1 MRMRGIF
8 PVVQPEA
15 EESAGTLPLA
25 QEVKWD
31 FGRGTPVF
39 SAGVPVTVTGAE
51 AVAVWCWKAL
61 KTVRYRHDVYTFD
74 FGNEAE
80 ELIGKA
86 YSGEV
91 KRSEAMRCVREAL
104 LASPYVTGVGE
115 IAVTFAGDTLTVQ
128 CTVTT
133 IYGEVGIHV

>member
-1 MRMRGIF
+1 MRMSGIF
-8 PVVQPEA
+8 PAVQPEA

-31 FGRGTPVF
+31 FAGGTPVF
-39 SAGVPVTVTGAE
+39 SAGAPVTVTGAA

-104 LASPYVTGVGE
+104 LVSPYVTGVGE
-115 IAVTFAGDTLTVQ
+115 IAVAFAGDTLTVQ
-128 CTVTT
+128 CTVST
-133 IYGEVGIHV
+133 IYGEVEIHV

>member
-1 MRMRGIF
+1 MRMSGIF

-15 EESAGTLPLA
+15 EESAGALPLA
-25 QEVKWD
+25 QEVEWD
-31 FGRGTPVF
+31 FVRGTPVF
-39 SAGVPVTVTGAE
+39 SGGRPVTVTGAA

-74 FGNEAE
+74 FGSEAE

-91 KRSEAMRCVREAL
+91 KRSEAMRCVRETL
-104 LASPYVTGVGE
+104 LVSPYVTGVGE

-133 IYGEVGIHV
+133 VYGEVELHV